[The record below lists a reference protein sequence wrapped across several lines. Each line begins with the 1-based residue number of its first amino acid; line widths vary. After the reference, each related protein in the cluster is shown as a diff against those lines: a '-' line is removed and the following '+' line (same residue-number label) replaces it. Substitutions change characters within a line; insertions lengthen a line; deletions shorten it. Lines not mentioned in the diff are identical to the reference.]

1 MPPVGFELTIPAGER
16 PQTYALDRAAT
27 ETGKIAKYI
36 VLQKNMRLQLFLL
49 TVIRDI
55 ESNTVYAVMET
66 LFNFINFLSKC
77 QRGREFNLHEDK
89 AN

>member
-1 MPPVGFELTIPAGER
+1 
-16 PQTYALDRAAT
+16 
-27 ETGKIAKYI
+27 
-36 VLQKNMRLQLFLL
+36 LQKNMRLQLFLL